1 MLLALLAVAS
11 LFYILGAR
19 FVAESRDRSEKQALL
34 TRMDTA
40 EKLSGLVHELQ
51 KERGISAGYL
61 ASKSTTNTAL
71 LDAQRATTDQAKS
84 RLDGDTVQELENLA
98 KLGKVR
104 EEISRHQV
112 TAADSFRYYTLT
124 IVDAL
129 DQVNTLAM
137 HSKSTLLKNGLHAHT
152 HLLYA
157 KEYLGEI
164 RASLNEALSN
174 GKMGNVRVS
183 IVGQQFDLHQHH
195 SEMFL
200 RDAAPDIAGAFR
212 AALAQPRV
220 QATFEIIESALSGR
234 GSAVTAEEWFASAS
248 YAIDRL
254 REVENQTMAFLRK
267 QVNDDIA
274 ATERRFFM
282 DATATLGVSLMLMLL
297 AGSTTLRLLRALK
310 VLVTGIEQ
318 TIRTKNFANRIQLRG
333 NDEMGVISY
342 NFNEL
347 LTIAESLIK
356 EKDYLASTDSLTG
369 AYNRFKFTELFTVE
383 LQRALRYGGGFVLIM
398 LDIDH
403 FKRINDGFGHSAGD
417 LVLKELT
424 QLVRNLTRST
434 DVMTRWGG
442 EEFMILAPDGCA
454 AGAALAEKLRGA
466 IEGHRFPG
474 VPKVTASFGVSEYM
488 SGDTLESL
496 CARVDKALYRAKNEG
511 RNRVC
516 IELAEAVQSL

>member
-1 MLLALLAVAS
+1 
-11 LFYILGAR
+11 
-19 FVAESRDRSEKQALL
+19 
-34 TRMDTA
+34 
-40 EKLSGLVHELQ
+40 
-51 KERGISAGYL
+51 
-61 ASKSTTNTAL
+61 
-71 LDAQRATTDQAKS
+71 
-84 RLDGDTVQELENLA
+84 
-98 KLGKVR
+98 
-104 EEISRHQV
+104 
-112 TAADSFRYYTLT
+112 
-124 IVDAL
+124 
-129 DQVNTLAM
+129 
-137 HSKSTLLKNGLHAHT
+137 
-152 HLLYA
+152 
-157 KEYLGEI
+157 
-164 RASLNEALSN
+164 
-174 GKMGNVRVS
+174 
-183 IVGQQFDLHQHH
+183 
-195 SEMFL
+195 
-200 RDAAPDIAGAFR
+200 
-212 AALAQPRV
+212 
-220 QATFEIIESALSGR
+220 
-234 GSAVTAEEWFASAS
+234 
-248 YAIDRL
+248 
-254 REVENQTMAFLRK
+254 MAFLRK

-424 QLVRNLTRST
+424 QLVRDLTRST